1 MRHAL
6 SIPRRLPTE
15 GALYK
20 EEYRVKKE
28 ILCYG
33 DSNTWGCIPRWQ
45 DLGVPSDRY
54 APDVRWTGR
63 LASLLGEGYHI
74 IEEGL
79 GGRTSVYDFPGE
91 SWRNGL
97 PYLPPCLLTHRPL
110 DLVVLMLGT
119 NDLHACLHPTSAHLG
134 DGIRT
139 LVDVV
144 RATPKCGRALTPP
157 PILIIAPALIKEGQ
171 GRREVYPK
179 LGGEAGEALSRQFA
193 PVYRQAA
200 EELGCYFLDAALY
213 AQPSDADGLHWMPES
228 HRRLADALAG
238 VIPSILGEETP

>member
-1 MRHAL
+1 M
-6 SIPRRLPTE
+6 
-15 GALYK
+15 
-20 EEYRVKKE
+20 KKE

-97 PYLPPCLLTHRPL
+97 PYLQPCLLTHRPL

-200 EELGCYFLDAALY
+200 EELGCHFLDAALY